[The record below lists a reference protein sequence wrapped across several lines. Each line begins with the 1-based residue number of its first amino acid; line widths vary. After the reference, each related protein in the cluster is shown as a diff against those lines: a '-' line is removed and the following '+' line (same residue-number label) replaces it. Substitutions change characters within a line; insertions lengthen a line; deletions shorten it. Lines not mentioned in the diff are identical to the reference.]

1 MQPKRAPPPAP
12 AAAAAGAAAGVGV
25 AMAVSDTPD
34 TNGVNGANAIGEIE
48 PSPAPVN
55 IHGPDDGNDSLQGK
69 VALVCGSY
77 KVRKLD
83 RKVCKKLARSGA
95 SVVINFPNDPQATQT
110 RPSGTVRGP
119 AHRANEAA
127 TEYPT
132 CFRVLKKVHKVG
144 GTAVQW
150 IADYGA
156 PGEAR
161 RLINDVVQE
170 FGRIDMLVVFVTV
183 RKLKDKT
190 VDGTNEHVVVPALLK
205 EAQQKGP
212 DGKRTIEKWKTVA
225 KNLCEVKNG
234 GRLHRAHEH
243 LLLLGALLVHVL
255 ENPNSNGA
263 SFQVSDLQGI
273 CAKLAVCRDG
283 ANVLI
288 YSLIGLQAVVRP
300 VKRGLF
306 WRLWHDPDNDQ
317 EAKYRADTEEDVVSL
332 SMALRS
338 YGVKTSESSFNH
350 TLQVC
355 SKAMLAPICMST
367 DWLT

>member
-1 MQPKRAPPPAP
+1 VLALHPVR
-12 AAAAAGAAAGVGV
+12 
-25 AMAVSDTPD
+25 
-34 TNGVNGANAIGEIE
+34 VNGANAIGEIE

-95 SVVINFPNDPQATQT
+95 SVVINFPNDPQGA
-110 RPSGTVRGP
+110 
-119 AHRANEAA
+119 
-127 TEYPT
+127 
-132 CFRVLKKVHKVG
+132 FKVLKKVHKVG

-263 SFQVSDLQGI
+263 SFQ
-273 CAKLAVCRDG
+273 
-283 ANVLI
+283 
-288 YSLIGLQAVVRP
+288 AVVRP

-350 TLQVC
+350 TLQG
-355 SKAMLAPICMST
+355 KADVARHIGEINTLSTPKRTASGRSLASQDSQT
-367 DWLT
+367 FA